1 MDLVIKTLNVEII
14 KKMICDGVPETQ
26 FKYDKLMNGIKKT
39 QQETS
44 ATKDSTNAVKNFLQK
59 TQEEPAQSATP
70 RASISFA
77 PSFPALDK
85 AEITAMAKKAL
96 DEKGDSGES
105 ENTSAVDKFNS
116 AEIETA
122 EKTEK
127 LVEKDQPKDVE
138 ASKPVDDASLR
149 KTAENLC
156 LKIITD
162 VVDNFFA
169 ELTKKE
175 GTI

>member
-1 MDLVIKTLNVEII
+1 MDLVNKTHNVEII
-14 KKMICDGVPETQ
+14 KKMISDGVPETQ
-26 FKYDKLMNGIKKT
+26 FKYDELMNAIKKT

-85 AEITAMAKKAL
+85 AEITAMAKKAV

-105 ENTSAVDKFNS
+105 KYTSAVDKLNS

-122 EKTEK
+122 EKNEE
-127 LVEKDQPKDVE
+127 LVEKDQTNDGE
-138 ASKPVDDASLR
+138 ASVPVDEASLR

-156 LKIITD
+156 SKIITD
-162 VVDNFFA
+162 VVDDFFA
-169 ELTKKE
+169 ELKKKE